1 MANDTTTGEAGT
13 AKLVQY
19 LTEAYGKEKELET
32 SLTAHIGMATRP
44 IYKKRLQDHL
54 KETRQHAKQVERRL
68 KKLGGA
74 GVTGKAN
81 ELLSRGVAAAKG
93 PLHAARGTGEAEK
106 QLKNAKTEYSEEHEE
121 IATYTAIETLATELG
136 DTETAKMAKGIRRE
150 EERMAS
156 FLEKQIPILTKEVV
170 KQEVPASERRKPA
183 RRRSASSRSRSSG
196 SSGGSRSSSSSSRKS
211 ASSSGGS
218 RKASSSARSGGSK
231 SSSSS
236 SRKSASSSGGR
247 KTSSSS
253 GRKSSSS
260 SRSSSGGR
268 KRSGARS

>member
-196 SSGGSRSSSSSSRKS
+196 SSGGSSRSSSSSSRKS

-247 KTSSSS
+247 KSSSS